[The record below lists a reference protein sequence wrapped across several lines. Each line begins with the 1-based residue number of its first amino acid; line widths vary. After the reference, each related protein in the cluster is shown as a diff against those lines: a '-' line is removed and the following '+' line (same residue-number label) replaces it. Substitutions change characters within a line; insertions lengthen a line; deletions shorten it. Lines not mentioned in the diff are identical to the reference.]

1 MTRRLHFACLLLC
14 LPFATAAWAADAV
27 SVEAGYGYHTD
38 MARLSWSR
46 AWDARWFADS
56 AWFLS
61 GYWDAGIGRWMP
73 HNAAGGN
80 HDVTDLGFTPVWRL
94 RPSGTLA
101 PISPFLEAA
110 VGVHYISDHQIY
122 TGRDMSTHFQFG
134 DHVGAGVSFG
144 DHHDWDLMAR
154 LQHLS
159 NAGLQNPNPG
169 INFYQIR
176 LSHWY

>member
-1 MTRRLHFACLLLC
+1 MTRRLQFAVLLLWAS
-14 LPFATAAWAADAV
+14 FTSAAWAADAV

-38 MARLSWSR
+38 MARVAWSR
-46 AWDARWFADS
+46 AWDARWFTDS

-61 GYWDAGIGRWMP
+61 GYWDVALGRWTP
-73 HNAAGGN
+73 HNPAGGN
-80 HDVTDLGFTPVWRL
+80 HDVTDFGLTPVWRL
-94 RPSGTLA
+94 RPTDGSGTVV
-101 PISPFLEAA
+101 PFVEAA
-110 VGVHYISDHQIY
+110 VGFHYISDHQIY
-122 TGRDMSTHFQFG
+122 NGRDMSTHFQFG
-134 DHVGAGVSFG
+134 DHVGAGLSFG
-144 DHHDWDLMAR
+144 EHHDWDIMAR